1 MAAVRA
7 LPDEESPDSK
17 RASRAAKD
25 DATFFGVSADV
36 VERSDR
42 RHADLDEIAAP
53 SVINQ
58 DLFSP
63 NQDQIA
69 FTISHVLNQD

>member
-1 MAAVRA
+1 MFTPQFSSV
-7 LPDEESPDSK
+7 LGPSTLYTPE
-17 RASRAAKD
+17 
-25 DATFFGVSADV
+25 DV
-36 VERSDR
+36 EFVN
-42 RHADLDEIAAP
+42 P